1 MSAHTFD
8 LGPHGGISDVPKV
21 PCYKIMD
28 SVRNGD
34 GNMSG
39 IFRSRMGDRP
49 LIEQFLCEVC
59 RILGRIEERDGF
71 ERRQTGAGGIFIT
84 DAGFGDNKL

>member
-1 MSAHTFD
+1 MFD
-8 LGPHGGISDVPKV
+8 LRPHGGISNVLKV
-21 PCYKIMD
+21 PRYKIMD

-39 IFRSRMGDRP
+39 IFRSHVGDCP
-49 LIEQFLCEVC
+49 LIEQLLCEVR